1 MMISQGQGSMIVAVT
16 AGIVVRGNK
25 VLVVQRGPASRR
37 ALLWEFPGGKI
48 EEGENP
54 RQCLRR
60 ELQEELGVLVAT
72 GERFE
77 IVYHR
82 YEDMRI
88 LLLSYLCRLVRGEP
102 QALHCHS
109 VRWVTQQELKGLT
122 MTEADI
128 PLRNALC
135 QSGGLPESSALM
147 GLGHH

>member
-1 MMISQGQGSMIVAVT
+1 MVVAVT
-16 AGIVVRGNK
+16 AGIIVRGNK
-25 VLVVQRGPASRR
+25 VLVVQRKPASRR
-37 ALLWEFPGGKI
+37 GLLWEFPGGKI
-48 EEGENP
+48 EEAENP

-60 ELQEELGVLVAT
+60 ELQEELGVQVAT

-102 QALHCHS
+102 QALQCHR
-109 VRWVTQQELKGLT
+109 VRWVTQRELKGLS

-135 QSGGLPESSALM
+135 HSGGLPESSALM
-147 GLGHH
+147 CLGHH

>member
-1 MMISQGQGSMIVAVT
+1 MISQGQGSMIVAVT

-25 VLVVQRGPASRR
+25 VLVVQRGPASRH

-109 VRWVTQQELKGLT
+109 VRWVTQQELKALT